1 MRSNQLLSAADC
13 SGFSTPGPGSA
24 DRHFV
29 AYPPGWTLRHAN
41 GVNNQWLIIGIGT
54 FYGTA
59 RGFVLVPRLLGN

>member
-24 DRHFV
+24 DRQFV

-41 GVNNQWLIIGIGT
+41 GVNNQWLIIGNGT
-54 FYGTA
+54 LSGSV
-59 RGFVLVPRLLGN
+59 RGYVLVPRVPGK